1 MTIIAHPGNLLETLA
16 GMALILSPCLIMF
29 AALTWPRMDR
39 AFWTAMAR
47 NAGLFV
53 GMLGVCL
60 ALLSAA
66 YYWTIPVL
74 SFIFRHEAVLAT
86 GALLAGITFMWTH
99 CAYENYKVEVALKRP
114 RAGHNDLW
122 LLFHTICAGLFA
134 TALAYINTQ
143 AMAHVALLWGMGA
156 TMNIMMYI

>member
-1 MTIIAHPGNLLETLA
+1 MSSSIQP
-16 GMALILSPCLIMF
+16 LSNTVASAAIFVLPPLIMF
-29 AALTWPRMDR
+29 IVLIWQRMDR
-39 AFWTAMAR
+39 AFWAAAGR
-47 NAGLFV
+47 NVAAFL
-53 GMLGVCL
+53 GMMVASF

-66 YYWTIPVL
+66 YYWAIPVL
-74 SFIFRHEAVLAT
+74 SFIFRHDAALAT
-86 GALLAGITFMWTH
+86 GALLAGIIYMWTH

-114 RAGHNDLW
+114 HAGHNDLW
-122 LLFHTICAGLFA
+122 LLFHTICVGLFA